1 MIREKIFRAK
11 KIKNK
16 NTWMYWNQLGYI
28 ISDIYSEK
36 RPWTDVY
43 LSHYNIII
51 ETVSEYTEITDKN
64 GIKIFENDLLSDG
77 KTIYKVE

>member
-1 MIREKIFRAK
+1 
-11 KIKNK
+11 
-16 NTWMYWNQLGYI
+16 MYWNQLGYI